1 MRKWRGCSGQASRAM
16 GATASFRARGQLRAP
31 APSATPSNPGTRRCP
46 HPTGEAATWL
56 GPSPGAGAGLASPG
70 IRALGRAGGGAGA
83 WPAAG
88 AGEVTVPHGGACWDP
103 ARSTGQ
109 HPPHQS
115 WVSPVSSNASRNS
128 CRIAQLG
135 LSTIPAGSEWPSS
148 FGRSISSSSIL
159 LGAWRPTAGAAGT
172 RGGSPG
178 ANQPGGTPTPA
189 GRGLVPSPG
198 GFLRP
203 VPHRQH
209 AHGHCFPPRVN
220 PPRLGVPLGWGP
232 CSQHMELLRNGTRWL
247 CARSTK
253 TPGNAPKPPGRH
265 RSTAPGADSH
275 PPPPTTVTRA
285 HQAPCGLQQDTAP

>member
-1 MRKWRGCSGQASRAM
+1 MVGLFGSSQSSHRRHCEPPCK
-16 GATASFRARGQLRAP
+16 GQLRAP
-31 APSATPSNPGTRRCP
+31 APSATPSSPRTRRCP

-88 AGEVTVPHGGACWDP
+88 AGEVTVPHGGACWAP
-103 ARSTGQ
+103 AHCTGQ

-159 LGAWRPTAGAAGT
+159 LGTWRPTAGAAGT
-172 RGGSPG
+172 RGGSSG

-189 GRGLVPSPG
+189 GGRVRPRAQPG
-198 GFLRP
+198 GVPASCSPSAARTRSLLPPMGQSPPARCPAGMGP
-203 VPHRQH
+203 VLP
-209 AHGHCFPPRVN
+209 AHGVPAERDKVTLCQEHQN
-220 PPRLGVPLGWGP
+220 PWK
-232 CSQHMELLRNGTRWL
+232 GTE
-247 CARSTK
+247 
-253 TPGNAPKPPGRH
+253 TPGKAPQHCAG
-265 RSTAPGADSH
+265 S
-275 PPPPTTVTRA
+275 
-285 HQAPCGLQQDTAP
+285 